1 MLSRS
6 LPRRSNLKALFPPRP
21 RDGWHQPGEIAAL
34 GPAYEL
40 DAELTAATDALIVQ
54 VLSSVGWPQEREEA
68 VAAWI

>member
-6 LPRRSNLKALFPPRP
+6 PPRQLNLKALFPPHP

-40 DAELTAATDALIVQ
+40 DAELMAATDALILQ
-54 VLSSVGWPQEREEA
+54 ALMAVGMF
-68 VAAWI
+68 

>member
-21 RDGWHQPGEIAAL
+21 RDGWHRSGEIAAP

-40 DAELTAATDALIVQ
+40 DAELTAASDALILQ
-54 VLSSVGWPQEREEA
+54 AL
-68 VAAWI
+68 